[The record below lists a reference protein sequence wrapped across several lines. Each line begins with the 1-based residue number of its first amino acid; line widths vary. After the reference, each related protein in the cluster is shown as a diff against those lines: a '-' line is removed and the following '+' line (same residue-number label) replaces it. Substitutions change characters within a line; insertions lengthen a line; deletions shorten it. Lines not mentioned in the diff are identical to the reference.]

1 MIIFV
6 NTQAGGGTAG
16 KKWKKL
22 VTVQP
27 SSIFRPNAVLT
38 HGRALTE
45 SAVRQALDDGEREFV
60 AAGGDG
66 TVNMLLNT
74 LLALCGPG
82 EVESLRLGAI
92 GIGSSN
98 DFHKP
103 FTERSIT
110 EGIPTRLDFSSAS
123 PRDVGCVTYQQS
135 GKLLTRHFL
144 INASIGVAAEANHL
158 FNHPDRLLRLIKR
171 YHTGS
176 AILYAALKTI
186 AGFENTAFEISTP
199 ETGTF
204 CTRVANLGITKS
216 PHFSGD
222 FSYGGPLSP
231 DNGRFTVYLCR
242 DLSRTELVALLR
254 KLGTGIFAATEKT
267 YSWKTSS
274 IRLASERPF
283 PVEYDGEIIT
293 TTSATFT
300 ILPRY
305 LRVCTC

>member
-6 NTQAGGGTAG
+6 NTEASGGAAG
-16 KKWKKL
+16 KRWKKL
-22 VTVQP
+22 VTAQP
-27 SSIFRPNAVLT
+27 SSIFRGNAVLT
-38 HGRALTE
+38 HGSALTE
-45 SAVRQALDDGEREFV
+45 SAVRQALDDGEREFA

-74 LLALCGPG
+74 LLTLCEP
-82 EVESLRLGAI
+82 EEIESLRLGAI

-103 FTERSIT
+103 FTEKSLT
-110 EGIPTRLDFSSAS
+110 EGIPTLLDFASAS
-123 PRDVGCVTYQQS
+123 PRDVGCVTYEQS
-135 GKLLTRHFL
+135 GKLITRYFL
-144 INASIGVAAEANHL
+144 INASVGVAAEANHL
-158 FNHPDRLLRLIKR
+158 FNHPDRLLRVVKR

-186 AGFENTAFEISTP
+186 AGFENTALEISSL

-222 FSYGGPLSP
+222 FSYGGNFSP
-231 DNGRFTVYLCR
+231 DNGRFAVYLCR
-242 DLSRTELVALLR
+242 DLSRTELVSLLR
-254 KLGTGIFAATEKT
+254 KLGTGRFAETEKT
-267 YSWKTSS
+267 CSWNTSS
-274 IRLASERPF
+274 IRLASEQPF
-283 PVEYDGEIIT
+283 PVEYDGEVVT

-300 ILPRY
+300 ILPRF
-305 LRVCTC
+305 LRVCVC